1 MPVFLLF
8 DCCIM
13 CSMKPVCK
21 LAMESLMKP
30 LKTAE
35 INGYFEFT
43 SNLICLSKY
52 SRQNKQEIEAWVNE
66 LKVER
71 GWRQSFEARSLLTH
85 EFTHFL
91 DMTTTVWGLEYV
103 CRKLLML
110 NPQGG
115 FSPEEAARVYMVNTL
130 EIEVHDELVS
140 KPNSSIDGFDSLSH
154 GLKYT
159 EKYGVVCLLFYSRGG
174 EVVHQA
180 PISMLSVLEANAT
193 ANEYLRRLSDADYLE
208 ASVAQVEVCEI
219 EREVLSLLRDSS
231 LTEYTLLITLTKTH
245 FPELPLWCLLKFVSA
260 LSRFTLDVG
269 AMCMSSMADV
279 IEDTFSAALLG
290 NWVCVDLR
298 RGGSR
303 PIIFLKT
310 ILLMY
315 SSLSDM
321 EGKAQSDFIET
332 IIDNP
337 FEAIVNFWQGMGV
350 EVLQALSD
358 SEYDCYHKSVL
369 DSESCIDYE
378 IVRSGKSNRDVLKNS
393 HAGLTPF
400 GELALVDPITEDG
413 SVISMPN
420 RINVDVLDYF
430 EANLATFL
438 ELDEVYDSTPK
449 LRFHMSPEEAFHFR
463 VGASMKF
470 GERG

>member
-1 MPVFLLF
+1 
-8 DCCIM
+8 
-13 CSMKPVCK
+13 
-21 LAMESLMKP
+21 MKP

-180 PISMLSVLEANAT
+180 PIS
-193 ANEYLRRLSDADYLE
+193 
-208 ASVAQVEVCEI
+208 
-219 EREVLSLLRDSS
+219 
-231 LTEYTLLITLTKTH
+231 
-245 FPELPLWCLLKFVSA
+245 
-260 LSRFTLDVG
+260 
-269 AMCMSSMADV
+269 
-279 IEDTFSAALLG
+279 
-290 NWVCVDLR
+290 
-298 RGGSR
+298 
-303 PIIFLKT
+303 
-310 ILLMY
+310 
-315 SSLSDM
+315 
-321 EGKAQSDFIET
+321 
-332 IIDNP
+332 
-337 FEAIVNFWQGMGV
+337 
-350 EVLQALSD
+350 
-358 SEYDCYHKSVL
+358 
-369 DSESCIDYE
+369 
-378 IVRSGKSNRDVLKNS
+378 
-393 HAGLTPF
+393 
-400 GELALVDPITEDG
+400 
-413 SVISMPN
+413 
-420 RINVDVLDYF
+420 
-430 EANLATFL
+430 
-438 ELDEVYDSTPK
+438 
-449 LRFHMSPEEAFHFR
+449 
-463 VGASMKF
+463 
-470 GERG
+470 